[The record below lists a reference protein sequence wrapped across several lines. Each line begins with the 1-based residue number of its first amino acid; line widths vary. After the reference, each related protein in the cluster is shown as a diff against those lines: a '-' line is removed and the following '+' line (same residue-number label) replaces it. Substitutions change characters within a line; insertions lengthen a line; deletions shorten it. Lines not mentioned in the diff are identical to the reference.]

1 MKKVISLLTLSLVLM
16 APVFSQTAD
25 EIIEKYLTAIGGKE
39 KLMQLN
45 TMVTEG
51 NLSVQGMDIPIKIS
65 QEHNK
70 GQRVE
75 IAVMG
80 MTGIIINTPTE
91 GWNFLPFQGQ
101 AAPEAM
107 PAEAVKE
114 GADQLDLQSPL
125 MNYKEKGHTVEYLG
139 KEDFDGT
146 ECFKLKVIF
155 KGGAEATM
163 FFDPATYYLI
173 KQVTK
178 SKATGQ
184 EMTQEQTFSNFTKQ
198 DGYVFPF
205 SMTGMGPGGV
215 VTVTKIEINKT
226 LEGTIFSKPK

>member
-1 MKKVISLLTLSLVLM
+1 VS
-16 APVFSQTAD
+16 VFSQTAD
-25 EIIEKYLTAIGGKE
+25 EIIEKHLAAIGGKE

-45 TMVTEG
+45 SVVTEG
-51 NLSVQGMDIPIKIS
+51 NLSVQGLDIPIIIS
-65 QEHNK
+65 QQHNK

-80 MTGIIINTPTE
+80 MTGYIINTLTE
-91 GWNFLPFQGQ
+91 GWTFLPFQGQ

-114 GADQLDLQSPL
+114 GADQLDLHSPL

-146 ECFKLKVIF
+146 ECFKLKAIL

-163 FFDPATYYLI
+163 FFDPASYYLI
-173 KQVTK
+173 KQITK
-178 SKATGQ
+178 TKATGQ
-184 EMTQEQTFSNFTKQ
+184 EISQEQTFSSFTKQ

-226 LEGTIFSKPK
+226 LDGSLFTVPK

>member
-1 MKKVISLLTLSLVLM
+1 MKRIFSLAAAFVVLGFQLF
-16 APVFSQTAD
+16 AQTAD
-25 EIIEKYLTAIGGKE
+25 EIIDKHLAAIGGKE

-45 TMVTEG
+45 TMITEG
-51 NLSVQGMDIPIKIS
+51 NLNIQGMDIPIKIS

-75 IAVMG
+75 IFVMG
-80 MTGIIINTPTE
+80 MTGYIMNTPTE
-91 GWNFLPFQGQ
+91 GWQFFPFQGQ
-101 AAPEAM
+101 TTAEAM

-114 GADQLDLQSPL
+114 VADQLDLQNSL
-125 MNYKEKGHTVEYLG
+125 LNYKEKGHQVEYIG
-139 KEDFDGT
+139 KEDYEGT
-146 ECFKLKVIF
+146 ECHKLKVMF

-178 SKATGQ
+178 TKATGQ
-184 EMTQEQTFSNFTKQ
+184 EVVQEQTFSNFTKQ

-205 SMTGMGPGGV
+205 SLTGMGPGGV
-215 VTVTKIEINKT
+215 VTITKIEINKP
-226 LEGTIFSKPK
+226 LDESLFKAPK